1 MLQGKKHPKE
11 WATFAWETINS
22 QGQRILKN
30 NEEIN
35 DKIESI
41 NFLTEKAE
49 EFDKKR
55 VPILKALMVL

>member
-1 MLQGKKHPKE
+1 MLQGKKHPK
-11 WATFAWETINS
+11 S
-22 QGQRILKN
+22 GQLSPGKPLILKVKEFKN

-55 VPILKALMVL
+55 YQS